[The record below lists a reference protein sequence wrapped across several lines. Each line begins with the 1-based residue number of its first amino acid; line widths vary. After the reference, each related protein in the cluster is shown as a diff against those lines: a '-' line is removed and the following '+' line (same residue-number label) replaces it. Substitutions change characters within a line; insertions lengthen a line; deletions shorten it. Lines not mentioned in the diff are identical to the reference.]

1 MDDLQKYMLNDTLI
15 KQSSIGGSVHESV
28 RESVS
33 KSVRES
39 VRESKKSVT
48 KPAEFQYPSFF
59 YPEQADQL
67 FWCFYIIKNGFLLYE
82 YPGTT
87 SFINEKKEKFKYIE
101 FLRENVA
108 ILKEKKIKN
117 IKEDIEDDLANKE
130 KISVKTFI
138 ALCIAHNIRVL
149 FINNRKCFDSDKD
162 NTGKIHVV
170 HYDNNKKYCYEHN
183 VSADKLIEYQS
194 TYYPWDNIDK
204 PLRAISYYTV
214 ADLLQMHKQAL
225 LSSEEKI
232 KRSKKEL
239 YEDLVKFF
247 S

>member
-1 MDDLQKYMLNDTLI
+1 MDDLQKYMLNEDLF
-15 KQSSIGGSVHESV
+15 KQSSISELV
-28 RESVS
+28 SVS
-33 KSVRES
+33 TSTMTTTPINK
-39 VRESKKSVT
+39 SKKPIT
-48 KPAEFQYPSFF
+48 KSIEFQYPSFF

-82 YPGTT
+82 YPGNT

-138 ALCIAHNIRVL
+138 ALCISHNIRVL

-170 HYDNNKKYCYEHN
+170 HYDNNKKYCYEHD
-183 VSADKLIEYQS
+183 VSADKLLEY
-194 TYYPWDNIDK
+194 
-204 PLRAISYYTV
+204 
-214 ADLLQMHKQAL
+214 
-225 LSSEEKI
+225 
-232 KRSKKEL
+232 
-239 YEDLVKFF
+239 
-247 S
+247 